1 MMAVRVVIG
10 DDSVLLREGIARVL
24 GDAGFEVIGQAGDAD
39 ELVRI
44 VGDLRPDVAIID
56 IRMPPHQHDEGIV
69 ATRSIRRLHGDAIGV
84 LVLSQYLEPEFA
96 LRLLEEGGRGIGYL
110 LKDRVADID
119 EFVDAVRRIALGG
132 SVMDPAIV
140 AQLLAR
146 RRHQDPLTA
155 LTDRE
160 RDVLGLM
167 AGGGSNQAIAN
178 ALVLS
183 EKTIEAYI
191 GSIFGKLALEPA
203 PDVHRRVLAVLAF
216 LQAR

>member
-1 MMAVRVVIG
+1 MTAVRVVIG

-39 ELVRI
+39 ELIRI
-44 VGDLRPDVAIID
+44 VGDLRPDVAIVD

-69 ATRSIRRLHGDAIGV
+69 ATRAIRRLHGDSIGV

-132 SVMDPAIV
+132 SVMDQAIV

-146 RRHQDPLTA
+146 RRHQDPLAA

-167 AGGGSNQAIAN
+167 AGGGSNQAIAT

-203 PDVHRRVLAVLAF
+203 PEVHRRVLAVLAF

>member
-1 MMAVRVVIG
+1 MTSVRVVIG

-24 GDAGFEVIGQAGDAD
+24 AEAGFDVVGQAGDAD
-39 ELVRI
+39 ELVRL
-44 VGDLRPDVAIID
+44 VGERRPDVAIVD

-69 ATRSIRRLHGDAIGV
+69 ATRTIRRLPGDAIGV

-119 EFVDAVRRIALGG
+119 EFVDAVRRVAHGG

-140 AQLLAR
+140 ARLLAR
-146 RRHQDPLTA
+146 KRLQDPLAA

-160 RDVLGLM
+160 RGVLELM

-178 ALVLS
+178 KLVLS
-183 EKTIEAYI
+183 EKTIEAYV